1 MQESARHP
9 TRRRR
14 GIGGAWVAI
23 NSLQHTRTLP
33 FSDQDF
39 EVFATELT
47 IRIIGSLFRCMVLN
61 PLDSRFIRRL
71 TESFRLPVPVESN
84 YLVWVRW
91 TFGGSKRMEEE
102 SSCHSRMPRVERH
115 ITEVAGISSIR
126 SRRGPR

>member
-1 MQESARHP
+1 MQESAQHP

-47 IRIIGSLFRCMVLN
+47 IPFTRAG
-61 PLDSRFIRRL
+61 
-71 TESFRLPVPVESN
+71 ESN
-84 YLVWVRW
+84 YPAWVRW

-115 ITEVAGISSIR
+115 LTEVAGISSIR
-126 SRRGPR
+126 SRART

>member
-33 FSDQDF
+33 FSDQAF
-39 EVFATELT
+39 EVFATALT
-47 IRIIGSLFRCMVLN
+47 ICIIGSLFQCTVLN
-61 PLDSRFIRRL
+61 PLDFKFIRRL

-84 YLVWVRW
+84 YPAWVRW
-91 TFGGSKRMEEE
+91 TFGGSKRMAEEF
-102 SSCHSRMPRVERH
+102 SWRH
-115 ITEVAGISSIR
+115 TIHILSIFFIQHLKKQA
-126 SRRGPR
+126 